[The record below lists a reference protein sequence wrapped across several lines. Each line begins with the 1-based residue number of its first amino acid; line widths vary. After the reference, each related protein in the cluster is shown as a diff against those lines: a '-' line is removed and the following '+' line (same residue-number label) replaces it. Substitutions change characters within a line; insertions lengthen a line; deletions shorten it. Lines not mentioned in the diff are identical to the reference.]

1 MAKSTRKSPTG
12 KRGPGRPR
20 LGSVQVNVSLPA
32 ALAAGLDAWIRQQR
46 DPELSRTEA
55 IRRFIELGLAAKP
68 KR

>member
-1 MAKSTRKSPTG
+1 
-12 KRGPGRPR
+12 
-20 LGSVQVNVSLPA
+20 VQVNVSLPA